1 MAMMVFVRP
10 PPRMGEMNPMRKPQE
25 DMNAKAAPTRLSS
38 IPSIS
43 MGMVY
48 ITGIH
53 MPLPTANTMIPAMP
67 IIRECSRQR
76 VSTRTPASLSA
87 CPAARI
93 GLRLP
98 VTDIRIPPAMLPR
111 IPMAG
116 NAAAARR
123 PAADASI
130 SAASAR

>member
-1 MAMMVFVRP
+1 MMVFVRP

-67 IIRECSRQR
+67 IIRSR
-76 VSTRTPASLSA
+76 LSPW
-87 CPAARI
+87 CPESALRI
-93 GLRLP
+93 SM
-98 VTDIRIPPAMLPR
+98 TWKA
-111 IPMAG
+111 
-116 NAAAARR
+116 
-123 PAADASI
+123 
-130 SAASAR
+130 